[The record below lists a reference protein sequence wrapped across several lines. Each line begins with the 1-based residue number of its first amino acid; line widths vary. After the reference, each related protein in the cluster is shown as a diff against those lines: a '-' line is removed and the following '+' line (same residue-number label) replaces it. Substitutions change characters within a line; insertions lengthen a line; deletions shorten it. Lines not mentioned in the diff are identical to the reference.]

1 MHSLDV
7 FLEIVLHFGFKG
19 AKLTFVGIVYSMSQ
33 HMNLHLGLFL
43 HFRAA
48 NVAFVRTAV
57 RMLQIM
63 TSQMTPVNIGGGVN

>member
-57 RMLQIM
+57 
-63 TSQMTPVNIGGGVN
+63 